1 MSLNN
6 PIFTSTAKWF
16 QRNFSDPGAVNLFMT
31 LILSLLVLHFF
42 GDMLTPVLISIVI
55 AYLLNAVVRLFERWH
70 CPHLLAVCIVYIIF
84 LGTLIYT
91 IFGLLPL
98 LFRELSNLIQE
109 APKAIAV
116 GQMWMQ
122 HLSQKYPT
130 YFSAAQ
136 FQSYALSLQHQL
148 ASGGQTII
156 KYSLTTIPNI
166 IHLVLY
172 FILVPLFVFFFLK
185 DSHTIINWTA
195 QYMPKNR
202 GLSLKVWG
210 EVNKKIGA
218 YVKGRVLE
226 IIIVSIIASIA
237 FEFLGLNYAVLLGV
251 ALGVSVIIPYVGAI
265 IVTAPI
271 IIVALFQF
279 GLSMHLAYIL
289 GVYALLIIIDAN
301 VLVPFLFS
309 ESMDLHP
316 LVIILSVVIFGDF
329 WGFWGIFFAIPL
341 ATLIDVVLRAWP
353 SNPA

>member
-1 MSLNN
+1 MSFNN
-6 PIFTSTAKWF
+6 PIFTSTSKWF

-31 LILSLLVLHFF
+31 LILSIVLLQFF
-42 GDMLTPVLISIVI
+42 GGMLTPILVSIVI
-55 AYLLNAVVRLFERWH
+55 AYLLSAVVRLLERWH
-70 CPHLLAVCIVYIIF
+70 CPHLLAIFTVYIMF
-84 LGTLIYT
+84 LGSLLYT
-91 IFGLLPL
+91 MFGLLPL

-109 APKAIAV
+109 APKAIAL
-116 GQMWMQ
+116 GQVWMQ
-122 HLSQKYPT
+122 HLSQKYPSYLST
-130 YFSAAQ
+130 AQ

-148 ASGGQTII
+148 ANGGQIVL

-166 IHLVLY
+166 IHLILY
-172 FILVPLFVFFFLK
+172 LILVPLLVFFFLK
-185 DSHTIINWTA
+185 DSHVIIEWTA

-210 EVNKKIGA
+210 ELNKKIGA

-226 IIIVSIIASIA
+226 IIMVSIIASIA

-265 IVTAPI
+265 IVTIPI

-289 GVYALLIIIDAN
+289 GVYALIIIIDAN
-301 VLVPFLFS
+301 LLVPYLFS

-316 LVIILSVVIFGDF
+316 LVIILSVVIFGDI

-353 SNPA
+353 TEK